1 MKPSF
6 DEQLQNLREQ
16 LEELQN
22 SAEKELKK
30 AARDLDLE
38 SGKSIKMETNSNTGY
53 NFRCVQRTA
62 RFLLRLKLTFYISLY
77 FTKIAH

>member
-6 DEQLQNLREQ
+6 DEQLQTLREQ
-16 LEELQN
+16 LEELQK

-38 SGKSIKMETNSNTGY
+38 SGKSIKMESNSSTGF
-53 NFRCVQRTA
+53 NFRYVQRTA
-62 RFLLRLKLTFYISLY
+62 RVLLRLKLKFYIILY
-77 FTKIAH
+77 LTKKTH